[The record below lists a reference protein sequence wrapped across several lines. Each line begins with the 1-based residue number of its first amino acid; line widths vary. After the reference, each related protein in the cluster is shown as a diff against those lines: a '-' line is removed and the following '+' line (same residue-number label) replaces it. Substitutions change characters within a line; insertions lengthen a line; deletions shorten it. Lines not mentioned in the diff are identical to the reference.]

1 MNAIGI
7 VSWGLV
13 GFIVAGSLRVI
24 VQRTSLLPEKPERLA
39 PLAVLEVT
47 TGLLFAALAWRIGPA
62 PDLFAYSWLAAATIP
77 LAAIDW
83 TTRQLPTR
91 VIWPSGIVMAVLFG
105 VAAVV
110 NRDAH
115 QLIRSAAGMFVLL
128 AFYGA
133 IYFLRPGQMGGGD
146 LRLGGLLGIALG
158 WAGWPAVLAGT
169 LFGWLAAAIALLV
182 LRAVRRPGPP
192 LDVPLGPF
200 LVIGAFVAV
209 LIGTGG

>member
-39 PLAVLEVT
+39 PPAVLEVT
-47 TGLLFAALAWRIGPA
+47 TGLLFVALAWRIGPA

-200 LVIGAFVAV
+200 LVIGA
-209 LIGTGG
+209 